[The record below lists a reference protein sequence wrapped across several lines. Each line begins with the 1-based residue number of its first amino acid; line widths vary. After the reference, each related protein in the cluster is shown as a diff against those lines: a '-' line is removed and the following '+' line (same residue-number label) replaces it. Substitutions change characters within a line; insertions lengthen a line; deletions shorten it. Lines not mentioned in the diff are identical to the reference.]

1 MGLLYAHAHFS
12 HSAFQD
18 GKGAMTVDTV
28 AQDGMITVENVMFY
42 KDANLASEQ
51 TAEADW
57 QRRGLYIGPR
67 FSELDESLQA
77 LFVRYLEERGI
88 NDALATFLPEYVEYK
103 EQKEYTQWLENM
115 KSFVSAWNDMHFVEK
130 RSSM

>member
-1 MGLLYAHAHFS
+1 
-12 HSAFQD
+12 
-18 GKGAMTVDTV
+18 MTVDTV

-115 KSFVSAWNDMHFVEK
+115 KSFVSA
-130 RSSM
+130 